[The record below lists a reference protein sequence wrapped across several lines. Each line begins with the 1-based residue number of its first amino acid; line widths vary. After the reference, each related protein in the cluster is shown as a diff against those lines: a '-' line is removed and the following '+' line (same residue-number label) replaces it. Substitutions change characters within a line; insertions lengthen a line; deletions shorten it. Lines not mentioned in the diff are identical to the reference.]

1 MEGIPLVEERERLQK
16 VMMEIFQKQVQTLN
30 PKFQSILI
38 DDIITV
44 FYNRLIFLK
53 KIQHS
58 KEIQLHRNNSLVLE
72 PKWLTDDIKKI
83 FKYEVRI
90 PKNGLRVTKLRFK
103 KRARDFE

>member
-1 MEGIPLVEERERLQK
+1 MEGTPLIEERERLQK
-16 VMMEIFQKQVQTLN
+16 ALMEIFQKQVQIIN
-30 PKFQSILI
+30 PEFQSILI
-38 DDIITV
+38 DDIITA
-44 FYNRLIFLK
+44 FYNRLTFLK
-53 KIQHS
+53 KIQHD
-58 KEIQLHRNNSLVLE
+58 KEIQKHRDNSLVLE